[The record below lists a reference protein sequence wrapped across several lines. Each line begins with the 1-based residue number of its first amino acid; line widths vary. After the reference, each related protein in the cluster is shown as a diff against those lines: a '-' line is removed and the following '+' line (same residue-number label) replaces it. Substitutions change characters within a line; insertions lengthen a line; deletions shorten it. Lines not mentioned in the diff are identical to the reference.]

1 VLRLHEET
9 LPPRPTHAYTA
20 TSATLGAGTAR
31 ARTLFADL
39 RDEVPEPPSLARGTP
54 AALHVTT
61 MTITMGQLVSDLYAK
76 YEREL
81 HDEELAAVATEI
93 KVAELLETMP
103 RRRAR
108 PRKR

>member
-1 VLRLHEET
+1 
-9 LPPRPTHAYTA
+9 
-20 TSATLGAGTAR
+20 
-31 ARTLFADL
+31 
-39 RDEVPEPPSLARGTP
+39 
-54 AALHVTT
+54 

-93 KVAELLETMP
+93 RVAELLETMP

>member
-1 VLRLHEET
+1 MPH
-9 LPPRPTHAYTA
+9 
-20 TSATLGAGTAR
+20 
-31 ARTLFADL
+31 
-39 RDEVPEPPSLARGTP
+39 DEVCEAPSLARGTR
-54 AALHVTT
+54 AALHVTN
-61 MTITMGQLVSDLYAK
+61 MTTTMGQLVSDLYAK

-93 KVAELLETMP
+93 QVSELLESMP

>member
-1 VLRLHEET
+1 MRNATAASHPRLHA
-9 LPPRPTHAYTA
+9 HDCY
-20 TSATLGAGTAR
+20 AR
-31 ARTLFADL
+31 APELREHARSSQIS
-39 RDEVPEPPSLARGTP
+39 RDEVPEAPSLPRGTT
-54 AALHVTT
+54 AAVHVTT

-93 KVAELLETMP
+93 KVAELLEGMP

-108 PRKR
+108 ARKR

>member
-1 VLRLHEET
+1 
-9 LPPRPTHAYTA
+9 
-20 TSATLGAGTAR
+20 
-31 ARTLFADL
+31 
-39 RDEVPEPPSLARGTP
+39 
-54 AALHVTT
+54 

-93 KVAELLETMP
+93 KVSELLESMP

>member
-1 VLRLHEET
+1 MN
-9 LPPRPTHAYTA
+9 A
-20 TSATLGAGTAR
+20 TSASHPRLHGHECHAR
-31 ARTLFADL
+31 APEL
-39 RDEVPEPPSLARGTP
+39 REHARSSQIPREEVPEAPSLARGTP

-93 KVAELLETMP
+93 KVSELLESMP